1 MSNTQGVYLG
11 THGGIQFRR
20 SRNSQAAFATLTKD
34 DVNVGK
40 RRFSFDG
47 SDMVITGDKIK
58 ITKLVEDPKVDDAN
72 LILVNDAAP
81 QPSVERYA
89 FKDMLG
95 GLRLYDSFKKA
106 VNGDQNDAL
115 PLATSTKAQKIK
127 IKVDDKSDDWL
138 GLAKITDWSFT
149 TQRAS
154 IDKTILGDQ
163 FVQSYE
169 AGLIQGQG
177 TCTAIWDDKQQFCDD
192 DTGSPLD
199 NNGSGF
205 PSDGKPRMPVTEKDE
220 IANYFVQLC
229 MRVTLGSKFLGR
241 FFIKYGGDRDERNPN
256 ELAVFWQAD
265 CIVTNVSMAFAPDQ
279 IVKTRIQFVTEGDF
293 QLRCMDDQDL
303 DSIATGQDGKISRQ
317 AMFADLGELT
327 TEDGRIL
334 VGRE

>member
-34 DVNVGK
+34 DVNVSK

-58 ITKLVEDPKVDDAN
+58 ITRLTTDGDTSDKNLKLVKG
-72 LILVNDAAP
+72 AP
-81 QPSVERYA
+81 AQPSIERYA

-95 GLRLYDSFKKA
+95 GLRLYDTFKKA
-106 VNGDQNDAL
+106 VNGDEDEAL
-115 PLATSTKAQKIK
+115 ELEFGSSSQKIK
-127 IKVDDKSDDWL
+127 VKVDDKSDDWL

-154 IDKTILGDQ
+154 VDKTILGDQ

-199 NNGSGF
+199 NNGRGF

-229 MRVTLGSKFLGR
+229 MRVTLGAKFLGR
-241 FFIKYGGDRDERNPN
+241 FFIKYGGDRDERDPN
-256 ELAVFWQAD
+256 QLAVFWQAD

-303 DSIATGQDGKISRQ
+303 DSLAAGKDGQISRQ
-317 AMFADLGELT
+317 AMFADTLELA